1 MKLLK
6 NIAGIILL
14 LAILTLTIAA
24 AQEKPSKQT
33 DTLNA
38 IPFDRVVLLTLQ
50 ALENNYQ
57 VKSRLLPNVH
67 ADDYYLVILRTA
79 KRLALQPSTSR
90 IPVPPTAEGKDP
102 ENKVDKKPEE
112 K

>member
-1 MKLLK
+1 MNLLK

-79 KRLALQPSTSR
+79 KRLALADTSR
-90 IPVPPTAEGKDP
+90 IQTTSPTAVK
-102 ENKVDKKPEE
+102 KKPE
-112 K
+112 KK

>member
-1 MKLLK
+1 MNLLK

-57 VKSRLLPNVH
+57 VKSRLIPNVH

-79 KRLALQPSTSR
+79 KRLAMADTSR
-90 IPVPPTAEGKDP
+90 IQTPRLTVVK
-102 ENKVDKKPEE
+102 KKPE
-112 K
+112 KK

>member
-1 MKLLK
+1 MNLLK

-79 KRLALQPSTSR
+79 KRLALSDTSR
-90 IPVPPTAEGKDP
+90 TQTSRLPTVK
-102 ENKVDKKPEE
+102 KKPE
-112 K
+112 KK

>member
-1 MKLLK
+1 MNLLK

-38 IPFDRVVLLTLQ
+38 IPCDRVTLLTPQ
-50 ALENNYQ
+50 QSKHNYPGQ
-57 VKSRLLPNVH
+57 SRLLPNGH

-79 KRLALQPSTSR
+79 KRLAMADTSR
-90 IPVPPTAEGKDP
+90 IQTPRLTVVK
-102 ENKVDKKPEE
+102 KKPE
-112 K
+112 KK

>member
-1 MKLLK
+1 MNLLK

-79 KRLALQPSTSR
+79 KRLALSDTSR
-90 IPVPPTAEGKDP
+90 VQTQSPPAVK
-102 ENKVDKKPEE
+102 KKPE
-112 K
+112 KK